1 MTTEV
6 FPESPAGGK
15 HPLCWRG
22 GAAWLP
28 GCVLLGVLL
37 GGAAAVVHTWFAP
50 LIFFPL
56 LVGFLL
62 GMLSVGWLRLSQ
74 VAYRPIVAVGVILAV
89 CATVGVE
96 HYTCFQLA
104 RRAALRSDGKELGLA
119 RAAFPERLPSVP
131 DSFGHYLVQAAERG
145 RPILKD
151 WVARA
156 VWAWASWAVAG
167 ILIVVGAAAILVPA
181 LRMPYCDRCRS
192 WYRTTASGRL
202 SAGATTRLAALLGVE
217 IPDQPAAARYRI
229 LTCES
234 GCGPTGIE
242 LSWRV
247 SRYERRTE
255 LVWLDQLQRLAVLQF
270 FYENQSGGRSPQ
282 PKPSE

>member
-6 FPESPAGGK
+6 SPESPASGK

-22 GAAWLP
+22 GAAWLS

-37 GGAAAVVHTWFAP
+37 GGAAAVVQTWFAP

-62 GMLSVGWLRLSQ
+62 GMLSAGWLRLSQ
-74 VAYRPIVAVGVILAV
+74 VACRPTVAVGVILAV
-89 CATVGVE
+89 CATVGAE

-104 RRAALRSDGKELGLA
+104 RRAALHSDGKELDLA

-131 DSFGHYLVQAAERG
+131 DSFTDYLVQTAERG

-151 WVARA
+151 WVARG
-156 VWAWASWAVAG
+156 VWTWASWAVDG
-167 ILIVVGAAAILVPA
+167 ILIVVGVTAVLIPA
-181 LRMPYCDRCRS
+181 LRMPYCDRCHS
-192 WYRTTASGRL
+192 WYRTTGSGRL
-202 SAGATTRLAALLGVE
+202 GAGATTRLAALLGVA
-217 IPDQPAAARYRI
+217 ISDQPAAARYRV

-247 SRYERRTE
+247 SRYERCTE
-255 LVWLDQLQRLAVLQF
+255 LVWLDQQQRLALLEF
-270 FYENQSGGRSPQ
+270 LYENQSGAGSPQ
-282 PKPSE
+282 PKASE